1 MYEFYITKLIVPYV
15 ARCMLDAMRIGRTV
29 ELMAD
34 FFQFHSYNLLLLRQI
49 LQTVSPDIGWSFY
62 FQCLVKLCSIGSFT
76 DFGVCGSFEILF
88 QISINHVF
96 CLF

>member
-1 MYEFYITKLIVPYV
+1 MFEHALIEFKITMYEFYKIVPYV

-49 LQTVSPDIGWSFY
+49 LQTVSPDIG
-62 FQCLVKLCSIGSFT
+62 
-76 DFGVCGSFEILF
+76 
-88 QISINHVF
+88 
-96 CLF
+96 